1 MNTALDTNTIE
12 NLLPAGY
19 TSGPGNVEDY
29 KLLFE
34 LVNAYALHLTGRVDV
49 VDPELLRVD
58 WDDPKFQPEKSTRW
72 VHAPDGTLVGNVEV
86 WDAAN
91 PPVHPWIWGC
101 VHPDHFSKGIGTY
114 LVAWAEQRAGQS
126 IDRVSADLRFA
137 PRTGIIAQNKNAREL
152 FEARGWTYIRSYYR
166 METSFDGPPAVPP
179 APDGIIIRPYD
190 PATEFDAVVH
200 TLLDS
205 FRDHFGFVVRPFE
218 EERESFRH
226 HFLNDPLYTPELWF
240 VAMDGSEMAGICIN
254 RPEDYENPEN
264 GFVNELGVRRKWR
277 KRGLGTSLL
286 KTAFSAF
293 HCLGRKGAALGVDA
307 DSLTG
312 ALRLYEGAG
321 MHVARQFDNFE
332 KEIRAGREIS
342 TQQID

>member
-1 MNTALDTNTIE
+1 MNAALDTNTIE

-34 LVNAYALHLTGRVDV
+34 LVNAYALHLTGSVDV

-58 WDDPKFQPEKSTRW
+58 WEDPKFQPEKSTRW

-114 LVAWAEQRAGQS
+114 LVAWAEQRARQS
-126 IDRVSADLRFA
+126 IDRVPADLRFA
-137 PRTGIIAQNKNAREL
+137 PRTGIVSQNKEARAL
-152 FEARGWTYIRSYYR
+152 FESRGWEYIRSYYR

-293 HCLGRKGAALGVDA
+293 HRLGRKGAALGVDA

-312 ALRLYEGAG
+312 ALRIYEGAG